1 MRRRQEAPG
10 TKRAGD
16 RGGGPRVSTRA
27 TGRRARKRRTAL
39 AAAALV
45 AAAGLT
51 ACSSGDGGMVINVYG
66 GTTDTDWD
74 KVLNRC
80 NQQADGRYRIVG
92 NLLPSDADGQRE
104 QLVRRLAAKDSGMD
118 VLGMD
123 VIWTA
128 EFAEAGWVREL
139 TGAQQQQ
146 ASDGVL
152 AKPLETA
159 TWKGKLYGI
168 PRHTNVQLMWY
179 RKSLVPNPPKT
190 WDEMIKTAQQL
201 KSEGKTYQIGLTG
214 SQYEGYVVAF
224 NTMLTSYGGTL
235 VNEDSTQATVDDKT
249 VQALT
254 LLKNFATSGVASP
267 SLSQSQEPQVF
278 AQLQTGQAAFAIN
291 WPYVLASMRD
301 AGKTDPNSKKIADDL
316 GYAVYPQIV
325 PGKQTTVTMGGMNYG
340 ISSYSKHPE
349 ESFEAA
355 MCLRDETSQLMGAL
369 AAGNV
374 PSLQSVY
381 DNPEFQKAYPMY
393 QVILDELEVASIRPK
408 SPVYQNIS
416 SIVSSTLSPPQSIQ
430 PEATANS
437 LRTDIQE
444 TLEGKGILP

>member
-1 MRRRQEAPG
+1 
-10 TKRAGD
+10 
-16 RGGGPRVSTRA
+16 
-27 TGRRARKRRTAL
+27 
-39 AAAALV
+39 
-45 AAAGLT
+45 
-51 ACSSGDGGMVINVYG
+51 MVINVYG

>member
-1 MRRRQEAPG
+1 MGRRRKAPG
-10 TKRAGD
+10 SSLLRD
-16 RGGGPRVSTRA
+16 PGG
-27 TGRRARKRRTAL
+27 TGAAARPARRRRRAAL
-39 AAAALV
+39 AATGLLV
-45 AAAGLT
+45 GASLT
-51 ACSSGDGGMVINVYG
+51 ACGSGDGGTVINVYG
-66 GTTDTDWD
+66 GTTDTGWE

-80 NQQADGRYRIVG
+80 NQEAAGRYRIVA

-118 VLGMD
+118 LLGMD

-139 TGAQQQQ
+139 TGEQKQR
-146 ASDGVL
+146 ASEGVL
-152 AKPLETA
+152 QKPLETA
-159 TWKGKLYGI
+159 IWKDKLYGI
-168 PRHTNVQLMWY
+168 PRHTNVQLLWY

-190 WDEMIKTAQQL
+190 WEEMINTAKKL
-201 KSEGKTYQIGLTG
+201 KSEGKTYQVGLTG

-235 VNEDSTQATVDDKT
+235 VNEDSTKATVDDKT

-291 WPYVLASMRD
+291 WPYVLASMRE
-301 AGKTDPNSKKIADDL
+301 AGKSDPASKKVADDL

-349 ESFEAA
+349 EAFEAA
-355 MCLRDETSQLMGAL
+355 MCLRSETSQLDGAL
-369 AAGNV
+369 NAGNV

-430 PEATANS
+430 PEATADS